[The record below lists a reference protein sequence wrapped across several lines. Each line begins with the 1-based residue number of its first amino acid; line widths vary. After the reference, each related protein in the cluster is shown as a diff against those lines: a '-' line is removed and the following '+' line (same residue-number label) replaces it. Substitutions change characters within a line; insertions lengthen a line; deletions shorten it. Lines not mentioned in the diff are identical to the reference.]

1 MMSDTNDRKPNLIL
15 TSKNKVK
22 LGVFGLNGPGAAFTL
37 HPDRYTGEWSS
48 QVRVAQKADR
58 MGIEAVVSAAHWKA
72 FGGDGHYSGDLM
84 ETFTWAGGMA
94 ASTENIAIISTLH
107 ITVIQPMFAAKAVA
121 TVDLISNGRAGMN
134 LVLGWNEGDM
144 NAFAVELEHPDDR
157 YSIGEEWMQVFDRLC
172 AGEPS
177 FDFNGDFIK
186 LKQIHSQPRQI
197 QDRPVLLNAGSS
209 PRGREFAAKNVDV
222 AFVIPQDPRPEAIKE
237 QVDAYRAEARSKFG
251 REIQIW
257 MSCYVVQ
264 RDTAEEARAYAHDY
278 VVAQG
283 DDEAVREVLVG
294 NIANFH
300 HFPQQV
306 KEQIAYAFKAGWG
319 GYGLV
324 GTADDIADK
333 LEALSNAGVDGFLMT
348 WLDYEGG
355 LARFDAGVMPLLE
368 KKGLRAP
375 ASKA

>member
-1 MMSDTNDRKPNLIL
+1 MAQQKTKSNPMF
-15 TSKNKVK
+15 TSKNKIK
-22 LGVFGLNGPGAAFTL
+22 LGVFGLNGAGAAFTF
-37 HPDRYTGEWSS
+37 HHDRYNGEWDS

-84 ETFTWAGGMA
+84 ETFTWAGAMA
-94 ASTENIAIISTLH
+94 AVTENIALISTLH
-107 ITVIQPMFAAKAVA
+107 LTLIPPMFAAKAAA
-121 TVDLISNGRAGMN
+121 TVDRISNGRAGMN
-134 LVLGWNEGDM
+134 LVLGWNQGDM
-144 NAFAVELEHPDDR
+144 NAFGVKLEGHDDR
-157 YSIGEEWMQVFDRLC
+157 FRLGDEWMQIFDRLC
-172 AGEPS
+172 AGEAS
-177 FDFNGDFIK
+177 FDFDGDYYK
-186 LKQIHSQPRQI
+186 LKQLFSQPRQI

-222 AFVIPQDPRPEAIKE
+222 AFVIPQDPRPEAVKR
-237 QVDAYRAEARSKFG
+237 QVDDYRAEARQKFG

-264 RDTAEEARAYAHDY
+264 RDTREAAEAYVNEY

-283 DDEAVREVLVG
+283 DDEAVRGVLLGTIENFEKFPPEVQDK
-294 NIANFH
+294 IAF
-300 HFPQQV
+300 
-306 KEQIAYAFKAGWG
+306 AFKAGWG

-324 GTADDIADK
+324 GSSEDIANT

-355 LARFDAGVMPLLE
+355 LARFETGVMPLLE
-368 KKGLRAP
+368 RRGLRQPVGQA
-375 ASKA
+375 

>member
-1 MMSDTNDRKPNLIL
+1 MTDSAAQKPNLLL

-37 HPDRYTGEWSS
+37 HPDRYKGEWDS

-94 ASTENIAIISTLH
+94 AVTENIAIISTLH
-107 ITVIQPMFAAKAVA
+107 VTVIKPMFAAKAVA

-144 NAFAVELEHPDDR
+144 NAFGVTLENHDDR
-157 YSIGEEWMQVFDRLC
+157 YDIGDEWMQVFDRLC
-172 AGEPS
+172 AGEAS
-177 FDFNGDFIK
+177 FDFDGKFIK

-197 QDRPVLLNAGSS
+197 QDRPVLLNAGNS

-237 QVDAYRAEARSKFG
+237 QVAAYRADARAKFG

-264 RDTAEEARAYAHDY
+264 RDTTEEARAYADDY
-278 VVAQG
+278 VLAQG
-283 DDEAVREVLVG
+283 DDAAVREVLIG
-294 NIANFH
+294 NIPNFDY
-300 HFPQQV
+300 FPEDV
-306 KEQIAYAFKAGWG
+306 RNHIAYAFKAGWG

-324 GTADDIADK
+324 GTADDIANT

-355 LARFDAGVMPLLE
+355 LARFETGVMPLLE
-368 KKGLRAP
+368 RKGLRAP
-375 ASKA
+375 VSTG